1 MAVDRLFHT
10 CLYLSAPPAEGLL
23 KLTTDGV
30 TFFQRPK
37 KCPVLRDSVW
47 GKKKKSNLFVTYNL
61 IN

>member
-37 KCPVLRDSVW
+37 KCPVLGDSVW
-47 GKKKKSNLFVTYNL
+47 RKKK
-61 IN
+61 